1 MRNTR
6 KITDDGNKDAEGK
19 AIEENFIDEYV
30 SERERFLE
38 TINSINATTTP
49 ITMRLS
55 MFNAAQ
61 LDHLVKRWRTTRS
74 ALACSL
80 LEEMIPSV
88 LRRVYMEKT
97 PDEFGQLQT
106 EIMTEF
112 HKKRKVNKR
121 KKDKE

>member
-6 KITDDGNKDAEGK
+6 KITDDRNKDVKGK

-30 SERERFLE
+30 SERERFLD
-38 TINSINATTTP
+38 TINFIDATTTP
-49 ITMRLS
+49 ITIRLS
-55 MFNAAQ
+55 RSNVAE

-74 ALACSL
+74 SLACSL

-97 PDEFGQLQT
+97 PEEFSQLQT